1 MATETN
7 AEPIHD
13 AGDDLPDVRAALHR
27 AFAHDR
33 EAEGLMAMMN
43 EIREITFFEE
53 YMSMKVMP
61 GELLE
66 RLKSDE
72 LLRSDVELSL
82 SAAFGRHM
90 ALKVHRYTP

>member
-7 AEPIHD
+7 AEQAQD

-33 EAEGLMAMMN
+33 DAEALVGMMS

-61 GELLE
+61 GALLE

>member
-1 MATETN
+1 MATEIN
-7 AEPIHD
+7 AEQAQD
-13 AGDDLPDVRAALHR
+13 AGDGLPDVRAALHR
-27 AFAHDR
+27 AFAHSR
-33 EAEGLMAMMN
+33 EPDGLVAMMN

>member
-7 AEPIHD
+7 AGQAQSES
-13 AGDDLPDVRAALHR
+13 DDLPDVRAALQR

-33 EAEGLMAMMN
+33 EADGLLAMMN

-61 GELLE
+61 GALLE

-90 ALKVHRYTP
+90 ELKVHRYTP